1 MNYAYLINGNVRSR
15 VNSMVPLTEDELE
28 HYKTIEEKGGVWKLQ
43 TQEKL
48 IDEKGNVIQ
57 EGVYEDVS

>member
-28 HYKTIEEKGGVWKLQ
+28 HYKTTEETGGVWKLQ
-43 TQEKL
+43 TQEER
-48 IDEKGNVIQ
+48 IDEDGNVIQ
-57 EGVYEDVS
+57 AGVYQDIS